1 MFGSLSWNSL
11 DENAAEHLAKGLKK
25 NTALTSLKYAAAHP
39 FAYCQQPLT
48 PDQHSPLLLA
58 HSLARNEIQDAGAK
72 ALGEA
77 LTTNK
82 SLTSLE
88 YAATR
93 PLAPDIT
100 DIKVSA
106 AADTSV

>member
-1 MFGSLSWNSL
+1 MLSEALKTNSTL
-11 DENAAEHLAKGLKK
+11 Q
-25 NTALTSLKYAAAHP
+25 TLKYAAPHLKS
-39 FAYCQQPLT
+39 YCQQPLT

-88 YAATR
+88 YATSC
-93 PLAPDIT
+93 PSSPHIT
-100 DIKVSA
+100 DTQVSA